1 LNSCIGHD
9 FVDIKGLK
17 IFDLKIG
24 QDFIGIKGLMK
35 RTLNFEDI
43 TRFKTLKFI

>member
-9 FVDIKGLK
+9 FVDIKGPK
-17 IFDLKIG
+17 TFDLKIG

-43 TRFKTLKFI
+43 TRFKIMKFI